1 MPTLPTHGAHC
12 IYRPALA
19 RLLSSC
25 GALRWSWSCP
35 AQVVHPGLVP
45 ALHCQPLV
53 TALVPAL
60 LCHSQ
65 HAALAHHS
73 PLQEKTLHSGHAQ
86 DCCGCRPSRCHSTL
100 ETRTPHTHYCGHPG
114 IGTAGPWTVDGGHR
128 LEQEIHR
135 AVIIC
140 QHANSTLTQLS
151 RLYLIINFIWS
162 GL

>member
-86 DCCGCRPSRCHSTL
+86 DCCGCRLSRCHS
-100 ETRTPHTHYCGHPG
+100 RTPHTYILLWSPG
-114 IGTAGPWTVDGGHR
+114 IGTAGPWTVDGGWWTPFGTGNTPSR
-128 LEQEIHR
+128 DNLPT
-135 AVIIC
+135 C
-140 QHANSTLTQLS
+140 QLNTHTTFQTLS
-151 RLYLIINFIWS
+151 DY
-162 GL
+162 